1 MYYRNRDTSSES
13 HKHPGLPHHQH
24 ASPPWTASQPASVVA
39 NRSMH
44 QKDMKPHPDSVI
56 VICVVGGSLR
66 CTFCGGLRSHL
77 LVRRL
82 DRL

>member
-1 MYYRNRDTSSES
+1 
-13 HKHPGLPHHQH
+13 
-24 ASPPWTASQPASVVA
+24 
-39 NRSMH
+39 MH

-56 VICVVGGSLR
+56 VICVVGSSLR

-82 DRL
+82 NRL